1 MKKSFAV
8 LLTTALI
15 LTGCSGS
22 VTEKR
27 VTARSPENAP
37 VEVGK
42 NEEQPDKTEV
52 ETEDPT
58 EAMTP
63 EDENP
68 FPCSYTVPEGWV
80 VAEEA
85 STAEKIFFV
94 KEGHENDEMPDN
106 ISIEIGKNRYK
117 ADEHE
122 RFRQA
127 ILQQLLMQLQGISAE
142 LNGDGSYTDQDYIL
156 YTFTIKQENMAFVQ
170 YYIVDDYR
178 YCLIY
183 LTNYTGEENAD
194 EAARALVDSFVW
206 SDSEQ

>member
-1 MKKSFAV
+1 MKKLFAV
-8 LLTTALI
+8 LLTTTLI
-15 LTGCSGS
+15 LTGCSDI
-22 VTEKR
+22 TEKR
-27 VTARSPENAP
+27 ALARPSENVP

-42 NEEQPDKTEV
+42 NEAQPDKTEL
-52 ETEDPT
+52 ETEKST

-127 ILQQLLMQLQGISAE
+127 ILQQLLMQLQGVSAE
-142 LNGDGSYTDQDYIL
+142 LNGDGTYTDQDYIL
-156 YTFTIKQENMAFVQ
+156 YTFTIKQENMVFVQ

-183 LTNYTGEENAD
+183 LTNYTGEENAN

-206 SDSEQ
+206 SDSER